1 MSPRRL
7 MIRFFAIMLLPA
19 APAAASPPPLMDYEV
34 SSSAVDDVSPRN
46 SSPLPMASDGFDRP
60 TVPVRLGG
68 EGPFQF
74 LVDTGS
80 NRTSVSLELVARLG
94 LTEHDRAVLH
104 SASGPS
110 RVRMAFL
117 PELQAGRRTVRRIQA
132 PMFSAVDIGAD
143 GILGVDSLRSQRV
156 VFDFR
161 RGILSIEPEV
171 KARPLDANAIL
182 VRARRKGGRLIITD
196 AEVDGV
202 PVRVVIDTGSST
214 TVGNSALRR
223 RLEKRGGLEIVGPI
237 ELVSVTGK
245 ALRGELAR
253 VGRLDIGGARLESPA
268 IMFADAHTFRTLDLD
283 RRPAVLL
290 GMDALRAFEQ
300 VTIDFAAKRV
310 ALVVPRKGSR
320 LDR

>member
-1 MSPRRL
+1 
-7 MIRFFAIMLLPA
+7 MIGLFALLLLPA
-19 APAAASPPPLMDYEV
+19 AQAAASPPPLIDYAV
-34 SSSAVDDVSPRN
+34 SSSAVDDVSSRGA
-46 SSPLPMASDGFDRP
+46 SPLPMASDGFERP

-68 EGPFQF
+68 EGPFHF

-94 LTEHDRAVLH
+94 LAEHDRALMH

-110 RVRMAFL
+110 RVRMAVL
-117 PELQAGRRTVRRIQA
+117 PELQAGRRTVRRIRA
-132 PMFSAVDIGAD
+132 PMFSAVNIGAD
-143 GILGVDSLRSQRV
+143 GILGVDSLRSQRLL
-156 VFDFR
+156 FDFR
-161 RGILSIEPEV
+161 RGILSIEPE
-171 KARPLDANAIL
+171 ASAGPLEEGAIL

-202 PVRVVIDTGSST
+202 AVRVVLDTGSSM

-223 RLEKRGGLEIVGPI
+223 RLEKRGGPDIVGPI
-237 ELVSVTGK
+237 ELVSVTGR
-245 ALRGELAR
+245 ALRGDLAR

-268 IMFADAHTFRTLDLD
+268 MMFADAHTFRTLGLD

-290 GMDALRAFEQ
+290 GMDALRAFDQ

-310 ALVVPRKGSR
+310 ALVVPPEGSR
-320 LDR
+320 PGR

>member
-1 MSPRRL
+1 MTC
-7 MIRFFAIMLLPA
+7 LPA
-19 APAAASPPPLMDYEV
+19 CLLLFAVPAAVSPPPLMDYEV

-68 EGPFQF
+68 EGPFHF

-80 NRTSVSLELVARLG
+80 NRTSVSRELVERLR
-94 LTEHDRAVLH
+94 LTEHDRALMH

-110 RVRMAFL
+110 RVRMALL
-117 PELQAGRRTVRRIQA
+117 PELHAGRRTVRRIRA
-132 PMFSAVDIGAD
+132 PMFSAVHIGAD

-161 RGILSIEPEV
+161 KGILSIEPE
-171 KARPLDANAIL
+171 KESKPLDEGAIL

-196 AEVDGV
+196 ANVDGV
-202 PVRVVIDTGSST
+202 PVRVVLDTGSSM

-223 RLEKRGGLEIVGPI
+223 RLEQRGGPEIVGPI

-268 IMFADAHTFRTLDLD
+268 IMFADAHTFRTLHLD
-283 RRPAVLL
+283 KRPAVLL
-290 GMDALRAFEQ
+290 GMNALRAFDQ
-300 VTIDFAAKRV
+300 VTIDFAGKWV
-310 ALVVPRKGSR
+310 ALVVPRERRRMGPSR
-320 LDR
+320 